1 MADAKKDAV
10 AELHDNV
17 NVVIMLATFAA
28 SALSLAGLPPGHEA
42 VVYGSIAYTL
52 VDGLWIAARPSMVA
66 TPVGI
71 VAHHVVV
78 LGMLYGPIEIPDEN
92 VRVYLS
98 LSLSALLATAVFTP
112 VPHCDRADSH
122 RLRILGRH
130 DALLLRAGLPPVA
143 AHVR

>member
-1 MADAKKDAV
+1 MAEAKKDAPKDGM

-78 LGMLYGPIEIPDEN
+78 LGMLYGPIEIPAHGLYASY
-92 VRVYLS
+92 RV
-98 LSLSALLATAVFTP
+98 ARVGGCVPRVGCGAQTRAAAATLV
-112 VPHCDRADSH
+112 
-122 RLRILGRH
+122 
-130 DALLLRAGLPPVA
+130 
-143 AHVR
+143 

>member
-52 VDGLWIAARPSMVA
+52 VDGLWIAARPSMAACPSSMFDIVCS
-66 TPVGI
+66 PRI
-71 VAHHVVV
+71 VACHSSRD
-78 LGMLYGPIEIPDEN
+78 GAPP
-92 VRVYLS
+92 RVD
-98 LSLSALLATAVFTP
+98 P
-112 VPHCDRADSH
+112 
-122 RLRILGRH
+122 
-130 DALLLRAGLPPVA
+130 
-143 AHVR
+143 